1 MDTIP
6 DKDATKQLV
15 DLTQDQNTKLDA
27 EASIYDD
34 AGQAASD
41 IVREFLTEYNV
52 EIYLQQFPGIIDG
65 LKKIHL
71 RFLYALYLAKL
82 IDSPMK
88 SARAVAELMD
98 LHPFGD
104 ASMYNA
110 IVRLAQSWK
119 TNPVLVN
126 FHGNVGGYS
135 GDNPAAMRYTELA
148 LSPFAIALFF
158 KGINLNVL
166 PMTRGIAADR
176 EPKYFIPALPT
187 ALLYDNLSIG
197 YGNQSKTVSLY
208 LDNIADLVSA
218 YAKHVQKAPLIPF
231 DYSSHAEKFLP
242 EFPEHGIL
250 TNADDLIKEYRKG
263 NFDATI
269 HLDGIVDINATNIVI
284 RTTPHGTNYSELLSK
299 IQDAIVTK
307 NSVFDKLIK
316 DVHSLSSTPD
326 TGGVT
331 VTPKQGVHPL
341 YLWSVISTMVR
352 ISGTYHPSPNY
363 VLPDGKHL
371 RVNYITL
378 LRQWFMVR
386 RGALLSSKR
395 SDLHDLTKQQWIVE
409 AQLIVVDHTDRV
421 LEITRAHDEEEAVV
435 KLSEEFKLTRFQAE
449 SLVNQRIRVLSK
461 SSGRALLEKLEEIK
475 RKIQVL
481 HDSFAHVPEE
491 ISHTA
496 QKLKKEFSYARHTR
510 IPNYLGY
517 VRVGEYGI
525 VLYESVEEILQ
536 IASDFHKDTLHVIP
550 FAGKHKIL
558 LSPENKIVKGLL
570 HKYMFGEILSFASD
584 PSKGYYTLNIED
596 GTACYVTG
604 VVPTTPGTK
613 CFHVKKTVVGLSRNG
628 AIRTFPI
635 TEISHRQKIG
645 SRGAATDLVQAFTPK
660 SFESPFFVAHFNTK
674 EPNTLYLQ
682 KIKPGAKKFITS
694 PAGDIDVHISESGEG
709 WFITPPISCLS
720 RCNTRLVEIVNAEA
734 LIGEKAMIK
743 LDIASA
749 KLRRN
754 PHIQII
760 S

>member
-1 MDTIP
+1 MDSSP
-6 DKDATKQLV
+6 DKDPTKQLIDFV
-15 DLTQDQNTKLDA
+15 QEHNAASDA
-27 EASIYDD
+27 AASIYDNV
-34 AGQAASD
+34 GQSASG

-82 IDSPMK
+82 TDTPMK

-110 IVRLAQSWK
+110 IARLAQSWK
-119 TNPVLVN
+119 TNPVLVD
-126 FHGNVGGYS
+126 FHGNVGRYS
-135 GDNPAAMRYTELA
+135 GDSPAAMRYTELA

-158 KGINLNVL
+158 RGINLTVL

-176 EPKYFIPALPT
+176 EPKYFIPSLPT

-197 YGNQSKTVSLY
+197 YGNQSKTVSLH
-208 LDNIADLVSA
+208 LDNVADLVSA
-218 YAKHVQKAPLIPF
+218 YARHVQKAALFTF
-231 DYSSHAEKFLP
+231 DYSAHAEKFLP

-250 TNADDLIKEYRKG
+250 TNADDLIKAYRKG
-263 NFDATI
+263 DFDATI
-269 HLDGIVDINATNIVI
+269 HLDGIVDITATNIII
-284 RTTPHGTNYSELLSK
+284 RTTPHGTNYSELFIK
-299 IQDAIVTK
+299 IQDAIIAK
-307 NSVFDKLIK
+307 NSVCDKLIK

-326 TGGVT
+326 TGGIT
-331 VTPKQGVHPL
+331 ITPKQGVHPL
-341 YLWSVISTMVR
+341 YLWSVISSMVR

-378 LRQWFMVR
+378 LRQWFSVR

-395 SDLHDLTKQQWIVE
+395 SELHDLTKQQWIVE
-409 AQLIVVDHTDRV
+409 AQLVVVDHTDRV
-421 LEITRAHDEEEAVV
+421 LAITRAHDEEEAIV

-481 HDSFAHVPEE
+481 HNSFAHVPEE
-491 ISHTA
+491 ISQTA
-496 QKLKKEFSYARHTR
+496 QKLKKEFSHPRHTR

-517 VRVGEYGI
+517 VRVGQYGI
-525 VLYESVEEILQ
+525 VLYESIPEILQ
-536 IASDFHKDTLHVIP
+536 IAEDFPKDTLHVIP

-570 HKYMFGEILSFASD
+570 HKYMFGEILSFAHD
-584 PSKGYYTLNIED
+584 PCKGYYTLNIED

-613 CFHVKKTVVGLSRNG
+613 CFHVKKTVIGLSRNG
-628 AIRTFPI
+628 SIRTFPI
-635 TEISHRQKIG
+635 TELSHRQKIG
-645 SRGAATDLVQAFTPK
+645 SRGASTDLVQAFSPK
-660 SFESPFFVAHFNTK
+660 SFEADYYVAHFNTK

-694 PAGDIDVHISESGEG
+694 PTGDIDVHINETGSG
-709 WFITPPISCLS
+709 WFITPPNSCLS
-720 RCNTRLVEIVNAEA
+720 RCNARLIEISNADA
-734 LIGEKAMIK
+734 LISGKAMIK
-743 LDIASA
+743 LDIASS